1 MSGSY
6 FFDSWLAKKN
16 AIDYVK
22 DKKLSSKS
30 YINYMTIRLQKMFKY
45 ENLPETIPRE
55 ILEYYLM
62 INGTCYITKVD
73 GDLYALMGT
82 FGGEPDP
89 YYKPTKYIVAN
100 PALHLSKE
108 YDINKDGVLMR
119 NDSIWQGLYP
129 LMSRYACLMAENVLT
144 IRSADV
150 MLRVLAML
158 TAPDDKTKIAAEA
171 YLKKLENGEF
181 GVIAENRFFEGVKMQ
196 SPPSNNGSYLTQFIE
211 LHQYLKGSFYNEIG
225 LNANFNM
232 KREALGD
239 GESSL
244 NEDSLLPLC
253 DEMLRCRQEDILKI
267 NEMFGTDISV
277 EFDSSW
283 AQNVI
288 EKELMLLKMK
298 NEASQQTEKNEPND
312 ASQLADEEETPVGQI
327 TTDEVEETSDDATQL
342 AESEIEAE
350 EVEDASQLADEEE
363 TPVGQI
369 TTDEVEETSDDATQ
383 LAESEIEAEEVE
395 DASQLADEET
405 PVGQITTD
413 EVEETSDDASQL
425 AEIEIN
431 ININDGGDEDEREV
445 SESE

>member
-45 ENLPETIPRE
+45 ENLPDTIPRE

-73 GDLYALMGT
+73 GNLYALMGT

-100 PALHLSKE
+100 PALRLSKE

-298 NEASQQTEKNEPND
+298 NEASQQTEKNEPDDASQLAENEIKVEEVEE

-327 TTDEVEETSDDATQL
+327 TTDEVEETSDDT
-342 AESEIEAE
+342 
-350 EVEDASQLADEEE
+350 
-363 TPVGQI
+363 
-369 TTDEVEETSDDATQ
+369 
-383 LAESEIEAEEVE
+383 
-395 DASQLADEET
+395 
-405 PVGQITTD
+405 
-413 EVEETSDDASQL
+413 SQL

-431 ININDGGDEDEREV
+431 ININDGGDEDEREI

>member
-16 AIDYVK
+16 ALDYVK

-45 ENLPETIPRE
+45 ENLPDTIPRE

-73 GDLYALMGT
+73 GNLYALMGT

-288 EKELMLLKMK
+288 EKDLMLLKMK
-298 NEASQQTEKNEPND
+298 GEASQLTEKNEPDD

-327 TTDEVEETSDDATQL
+327 TTDKVEETSDDASQL
-342 AESEIEAE
+342 AENETELE
-350 EVEDASQLADEEE
+350 EVEEVSQLADEEE

-369 TTDEVEETSDDATQ
+369 A
-383 LAESEIEAEEVE
+383 
-395 DASQLADEET
+395 
-405 PVGQITTD
+405 TD

>member
-22 DKKLSSKS
+22 DKKLSSKA
-30 YINYMTIRLQKMFKY
+30 YINYMSIRLQKMFKY
-45 ENLPETIPRE
+45 SNLPDTIPRE
-55 ILEYYLM
+55 MLEYYLM
-62 INGTCYITKVD
+62 INGTCFVTKVN
-73 GDLYALMGT
+73 GNLYALTGS
-82 FGGEPDP
+82 FGGEPDA
-89 YYKPTKYIVAN
+89 YYKPTKYVVAN
-100 PALHLSKE
+100 PALKLSKE
-108 YDINKDGVLMR
+108 YDINNDGVLMR

-129 LMSRYACLMAENVLT
+129 LMARYASLMAENVLT

-158 TAPDDKTKIAAEA
+158 TAPDDKTKIAGEA

-181 GVIAENRFFEGVKMQ
+181 GVIAENRFFEGIKMQ

-253 DEMLRCRQEDILKI
+253 DEMLRCRQEDIKKI
-267 NEMFGTDISV
+267 NEMFNTDISV
-277 EFDSSW
+277 DFDSSW

-288 EKELMLLKMK
+288 EKELMLLKM
-298 NEASQQTEKNEPND
+298 EAE
-312 ASQLADEEETPVGQI
+312 ASQLAENNEPDNTSRLAENEEETPVGQITTDEVEETFEEASQLDENEAEAEEVEEASQLVNEEETPVGQI
-327 TTDEVEETSDDATQL
+327 TTDEVEETS
-342 AESEIEAE
+342 E
-350 EVEDASQLADEEE
+350 EASQLADI
-363 TPVGQI
+363 PQ
-369 TTDEVEETSDDATQ
+369 
-383 LAESEIEAEEVE
+383 
-395 DASQLADEET
+395 
-405 PVGQITTD
+405 
-413 EVEETSDDASQL
+413 
-425 AEIEIN
+425 IEIN
-431 ININDGGDEDEREV
+431 ININEGGDDDEREV

>member
-45 ENLPETIPRE
+45 ENLPDTIPRE

-288 EKELMLLKMK
+288 EKDLMLLKMK
-298 NEASQQTEKNEPND
+298 GEASQLAEKNEPDD
-312 ASQLADEEETPVGQI
+312 ASQLADEETAVGQI
-327 TTDEVEETSDDATQL
+327 TTDKVEEASDDVSQL
-342 AESEIEAE
+342 AENEDEAE
-350 EVEDASQLADEEE
+350 EVEEASQLADE
-363 TPVGQI
+363 
-369 TTDEVEETSDDATQ
+369 
-383 LAESEIEAEEVE
+383 
-395 DASQLADEET
+395 EET

>member
-45 ENLPETIPRE
+45 ENLPDTIPRE

-73 GDLYALMGT
+73 GNLYALMGT

-288 EKELMLLKMK
+288 EKDLMLLKMK
-298 NEASQQTEKNEPND
+298 GEASQLAEKNEPDD
-312 ASQLADEEETPVGQI
+312 ASQLADEEETSVGQI
-327 TTDEVEETSDDATQL
+327 TTDKVEETSDDASQL
-342 AESEIEAE
+342 AENEDDAE
-350 EVEDASQLADEEE
+350 EVEEASQLVDE
-363 TPVGQI
+363 
-369 TTDEVEETSDDATQ
+369 
-383 LAESEIEAEEVE
+383 
-395 DASQLADEET
+395 EET

>member
-45 ENLPETIPRE
+45 ENLPDTIPRE

-73 GDLYALMGT
+73 GNLYALMGT

-298 NEASQQTEKNEPND
+298 NEASQQVEKNEAND
-312 ASQLADEEETPVGQI
+312 ASQLADEEETPAGQITTDKVEETSDEASQLAENETEAEEVEEASQLVDEEETPVGQI
-327 TTDEVEETSDDATQL
+327 TTDEVEETSDDT
-342 AESEIEAE
+342 
-350 EVEDASQLADEEE
+350 
-363 TPVGQI
+363 
-369 TTDEVEETSDDATQ
+369 
-383 LAESEIEAEEVE
+383 
-395 DASQLADEET
+395 
-405 PVGQITTD
+405 
-413 EVEETSDDASQL
+413 SQL

-431 ININDGGDEDEREV
+431 ININNGGDEDEREV